1 MRDKFEMNIKFDM
14 DKDRLNFFKE
24 KAINLIGV
32 IFYMFLAY
40 NMLINFIEFHRLSSL
55 VYLIMEGIVIYF
67 FLTRDVPKQTSMR
80 FYDWFIALVGSYLPL
95 LLRAVSGDHDVP
107 LLLSLQAM
115 GTAVSIFGLLSLNSS
130 FGLVVAN
137 RGIKN
142 GGLYKYVRHPLY
154 SGYIVTYTSY
164 IFQNMS
170 LWNGTIL
177 SFALIF
183 LLLRVIA
190 EEDFLAKDPAYVDY
204 MKKTRW
210 RLFPYI
216 F

>member
-1 MRDKFEMNIKFDM
+1 MDIKFEM

-32 IFYMFLAY
+32 IFYGFLAY
-40 NMLINFIEFHRLSSL
+40 NMLISFVVSHRLSSL
-55 VYLIMEGIVIYF
+55 FYLIMEGIVIYF
-67 FLTRDVPKQTSMR
+67 FLTRDMPKQTSMR
-80 FYDWFIALVGSYLPL
+80 PYDWLIALIGSYLPL
-95 LLRAVSGDHDVP
+95 LLRAVSGGHDVP
-107 LLLSLQAM
+107 LLLFLQVI
-115 GTAVSIFGLLSLNSS
+115 GTVVSTFGLLSLNSS

-137 RGIKN
+137 RGIKK

-154 SGYIVTYTSY
+154 AGYIATYTSY

-177 SFALIF
+177 SLAL
-183 LLLRVIA
+183 LLLILRVIA

-210 RLFPYI
+210 KLFPYI